1 MRAHA
6 LPTISICLTLCWTR
20 PTDILL
26 PCRCRFRERQKEKTR
41 QDQSRVDELTQ
52 ELQQLRAEKGSALQA
67 AGRYN
72 EHPLGCMRHHRVNA
86 FVTHRCIDGQLLGG
100 QPPACS
106 HGQLLLLLLLMR
118 SCPGTTLAS

>member
-1 MRAHA
+1 MPARAFSA
-6 LPTISICLTLCWTR
+6 TSICPTVCWTK

-67 AGRYN
+67 EGRHN
-72 EHPLGCMRHHRVNA
+72 EHPSGCMRHHRLDD
-86 FVTHRCIDGQLLGG
+86 FVTYRCIDAQLLGG

-106 HGQLLLLLLLMR
+106 EDQLLLLLMPR
-118 SCPGTTLAS
+118 HHPC